1 MLVIKN
7 PPASAEDT
15 RDVDSV
21 PGSLEYPTP
30 IFFPGKFHGQKN
42 VAGYNPWGIKE
53 LDTVK

>member
-1 MLVIKN
+1 MIKN